1 MYLRFN
7 IKCYILYESSKYA
20 PLLID
25 DNAERFEYNLVFSFW
40 VEFSVEKILTKK
52 KYHTVRKSL
61 MGKEK
66 VSWGKKMSHNKRKK

>member
-7 IKCYILYESSKYA
+7 IKCYIPYESSKYA

-40 VEFSVEKILTKK
+40 VEFLQPK
-52 KYHTVRKSL
+52 
-61 MGKEK
+61 
-66 VSWGKKMSHNKRKK
+66 

>member
-7 IKCYILYESSKYA
+7 IKCYIFYKSSKYA

-40 VEFSVEKILTKK
+40 VEFLQPK
-52 KYHTVRKSL
+52 
-61 MGKEK
+61 
-66 VSWGKKMSHNKRKK
+66 